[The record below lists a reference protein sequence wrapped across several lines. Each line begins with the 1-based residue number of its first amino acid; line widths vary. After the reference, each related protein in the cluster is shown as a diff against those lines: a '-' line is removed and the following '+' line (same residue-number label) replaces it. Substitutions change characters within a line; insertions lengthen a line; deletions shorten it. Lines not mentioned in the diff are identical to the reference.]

1 MFETLVDQL
10 VKVTLTNEP
19 VKTEF
24 YNGTLFV
31 RTITEKQ
38 ARTVF
43 YRLSK
48 QFGLGTVQVSPIG
61 DTGEYAFDFV
71 AEKQQSESEDFSPFA
86 TVNSQVD
93 QKYPICYNS
102 IIVN

>member
-10 VKVTLTNEP
+10 VKVELTNEP

-31 RTITEKQ
+31 RTITEQQ

-43 YRLSK
+43 HRLSR
-48 QFGLGTVQVSPIG
+48 QFGLGSVIVSPIG

-71 AEKQQSESEDFSPFA
+71 ADKQQEELSPFA
-86 TVNSQVD
+86 TVNS
-93 QKYPICYNS
+93 
-102 IIVN
+102 